1 MDIELKKNIK
11 SIKKIIKIGLKED
24 FSTKGDI
31 TSSAI
36 FSDEKGKVQIIAK
49 QDGVL
54 SGIDIAELV
63 FLMVDKTIIFKKHK
77 FDSQIIHNQEI
88 IATVE
93 GRLLS
98 LLKAERTALNFLG
111 YLSGI
116 STKAAK
122 FVELTS
128 NKTSILDTRKILAGY
143 RVLAKYAARCGGA
156 KNHRYGL
163 YDMIMI
169 KDNHIDGA
177 KGITNAVKKVRDKY
191 KNRYKIEVETRNLR
205 EVEEALNLNVDRIML
220 DNMDFETAKEALKI
234 INNKVETEISGNMD
248 EEKIIKYSSLMPTY
262 ISIGS
267 LTHSVK
273 SFDFSMKFID

>member
-24 FSTKGDI
+24 FNSKGDI

-36 FSDEKGKVQIIAK
+36 FSNEKGKTQIVAK

-77 FDSQIIHNQEI
+77 IDSEKIYKQDI

-93 GRLLS
+93 GNLLS

-116 STKAAK
+116 ATKTAR
-122 FVELTS
+122 FVELT
-128 NKTSILDTRKILAGY
+128 NNNTTILDTRKVLAGY
-143 RVLAKYAARCGGA
+143 RVLAKYAVRCGGA

-177 KGITNAVKKVRDKY
+177 KGITNAVNKVRKKY
-191 KNRYKIEVETRNLR
+191 KDRYKIEVETRNLE
-205 EVEEALNLNVDRIML
+205 EVKEAKALNVDRIML
-220 DNMDFETAKEALKI
+220 DNMDFDSAKEALKI
-234 INNKVETEISGNMD
+234 INNKIETEISGNMD
-248 EEKIIKYSSLMPTY
+248 EEKVIKFSDLKPTY

-267 LTHSVK
+267 LTHSVI
-273 SFDFSMKFID
+273 SFDFSMKFIN